1 MNIERFKN
9 WKDMSDE
16 ERKRLEIP
24 AYDKLDFVKQ
34 INKCDCCEICSND
47 NSCDCDCEDCLYHS
61 GISEAVKYHLD
72 NKKPITEN
80 IFRAGSEAF
89 FNLINECRQLF
100 ESGKIELLEVDKAI
114 FETTDL
120 GKTALYKG
128 RLVQLDLPQ
137 FTEEYLKESAEYR
150 GKKVELNKPRRNPGS
165 GKKYQVYVRDPKT
178 KNVKKVTFGDMKGG
192 LSSKINDPDARKRY
206 DSRHGCSAGKHEDK
220 TKAGYW
226 SCRLPRYAKMLGL
239 AETSALWW

>member
-16 ERKRLEIP
+16 ERKGLEIP
-24 AYDKLDFVKQ
+24 AYVELDFVKQ

-47 NSCDCDCEDCLYHS
+47 NSCNCNCEDCLYHS
-61 GISEAVKYHLD
+61 EISESLKYHLD
-72 NKKPITEN
+72 NNKPITEN
-80 IFRAGSEAF
+80 IFRPGSEAF
-89 FNLINECRQLF
+89 FQLINESRRLF
-100 ESGKIELLEVDKAI
+100 ESGEIELSEVDKAI

-128 RLVQLDLPQ
+128 ETVQLDLPQ

-165 GKKYQVYVRDPKT
+165 GKKYKVYVRDPKT

-192 LSSKINDPDARKRY
+192 LKSKISDPDARKAFVA
-206 DSRHGCSAGKHEDK
+206 RHDCKNKNDK
-220 TKAGYW
+220 TTPGYW